1 VALNDHLAP
10 GKADRLARSYIG
22 RLALQRVMEENGIA
36 AFVHPENT
44 VPTPKI
50 QGPNVGDISLEGI
63 TPFFQ
68 IPRVVV
74 PAGMNDIVVEPQYAL
89 NEAKTDYVS
98 TIAANTPKTKLPHAM
113 PIAIT
118 FFAGQGEEPTLI
130 RIGTAYES
138 ATRHRTP
145 PPAFGSLARPSGGT
159 PPR

>member
-1 VALNDHLAP
+1 MA
-10 GKADRLARSYIG
+10 
-22 RLALQRVMEENGIA
+22 ENGIA

-50 QGPNVGDISLEGI
+50 QGPNVGVISLDGI

-74 PAGMNDIVVEPQYAL
+74 PAGFNDVVVEPRYAL
-89 NEAKTDYVS
+89 NESMTDYVA
-98 TIAANTPKTKLPHAM
+98 TIVPNTPKTKLPHAM

-130 RIGTAYES
+130 KIGTAYES
-138 ATRHRTP
+138 ATHHRTP
-145 PPAFGSLARPSGGT
+145 PPAFGPVAGQAGRTTPS
-159 PPR
+159 R